1 MNEMNQITSNLCQVL
16 SLVMSWPPILR
27 SHSEI
32 KRFKCLMEMISDFEG
47 DQGITC
53 TYMSKPKGALASEVI
68 I

>member
-1 MNEMNQITSNLCQVL
+1 
-16 SLVMSWPPILR
+16 
-27 SHSEI
+27 
-32 KRFKCLMEMISDFEG
+32 MEMISDFEG